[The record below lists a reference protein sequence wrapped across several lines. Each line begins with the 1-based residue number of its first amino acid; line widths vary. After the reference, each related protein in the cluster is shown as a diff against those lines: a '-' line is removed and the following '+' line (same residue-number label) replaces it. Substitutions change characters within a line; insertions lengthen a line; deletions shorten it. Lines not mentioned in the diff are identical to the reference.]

1 MPSLEK
7 LALNQGTIRQWSLEQ
22 AVDGFVRHGVPAI
35 GIFRDKL
42 AECGVERGARL
53 VRDAGLTVTS
63 MCAGGRFAP
72 AIGGGWADIIDDN
85 RRAIEETHALG
96 AGCLVVIGGGLP
108 PDSKDLP
115 GARER
120 IRDGL
125 AEILPEANAAGIT
138 LAIEPQHPMSAS
150 DRGCI
155 SSLFQANEICDSLL
169 SEPGGETV
177 GIVFDMY
184 HLWWEPGLE
193 DQVTRATGRIRLI
206 QVCDWLN
213 PTTATRFQRGMMGD
227 GIVDI
232 PRLREAIEATGYDG
246 FNEIEIFSE
255 HWWQQDPDELV
266 RICIERYTEFV

>member
-1 MPSLEK
+1 MPPIEK
-7 LALNQGTIRQWSLEQ
+7 LAINQGTIKQWSLEQ
-22 AVDGFVRHGVPAI
+22 AVDGIVRHNVPAI

-42 AECGVERGARL
+42 AECGVAKGAKL
-53 VRDAGLTVTS
+53 VRDAGLAVTS
-63 MCAGGRFAP
+63 LCAGGRFAP
-72 AIGGGWADIIDDN
+72 AIGDAWIDIIDDN

-108 PDSKDLP
+108 PASKDLP
-115 GARER
+115 GARAR

-125 AEILPEANAAGIT
+125 AEILPDANAAGVTI
-138 LAIEPQHPMSAS
+138 AIEPQHPMSAA

-155 SSLFQANEICDSLL
+155 STLAQANDIRDSLRTV
-169 SEPGGETV
+169 PGGEDV

-184 HLWWEPGLE
+184 HLWWEPDLE
-193 DQVTRATGRIRLI
+193 DQIARAAGRIRLV

-266 RICIERYTEFV
+266 RICIERYAAFV